1 MCLALLQREPP
12 EVGGRRLT
20 ESMAVVASQLA
31 AQQSSL
37 HAQKGSSQTPTNA
50 DARTGSTVVN
60 GDDQASES
68 NSDFTIDDI
77 DQLSDCDD

>member
-1 MCLALLQREPP
+1 MCVLHTAKREPP
-12 EVGGRRLT
+12 EVGGRRLI
-20 ESMAVVASQLA
+20 ESMAVASQLEA
-31 AQQSSL
+31 KQSSL